1 MSMSPGDEKQVES
14 AILTKGVGGLFIP
27 HKTSALAILS
37 RQKVQSATTR
47 ASCARSKLA
56 QARRKEGQKWKTHA
70 NDPSLVS
77 HLGDV
82 FAEV

>member
-47 ASCARSKLA
+47 ASCARTNWHKLA
-56 QARRKEGQKWKTHA
+56 EKRDKSEKLT
-70 NDPSLVS
+70 PMILVW
-77 HLGDV
+77 
-82 FAEV
+82 